1 MALRS
6 VLAGLMAA
14 FIACGVAG
22 AEPKHPKR
30 LHVAA
35 PKPARVVPNNP
46 CADPD
51 AVCRAGT
58 YIGRD
63 PDPRIRS
70 QLPLDMGT
78 PND

>member
-1 MALRS
+1 MRLSTLITCTLIVA
-6 VLAGLMAA
+6 LAG
-14 FIACGVAG
+14 GVAS
-22 AEPKHPKR
+22 AESKHPKQQR
-30 LHVAA
+30 ASVARTA
-35 PKPARVVPNNP
+35 PADP
-46 CADPD
+46 CADPY

-78 PND
+78 SND